1 MVHKDH
7 GNGEKSKVRGRPFV
21 KGNKRGKFTC
31 HVLDD
36 SGHRSGDSG
45 GVVDPHTFKGY
56 SDQLKIEIEENQM
69 IQEEEKSKQ
78 EEDYNYNPVE
88 IIECLEFMNGK
99 NKLKIEFSKKSQRNF
114 RVKIMLNDEK
124 ELKPISFVTKSLAYD
139 SWDMLK
145 RILKK

>member
-1 MVHKDH
+1 MVHKEH
-7 GNGEKSKVRGRPFV
+7 SNGEKSKVRGRPFV

-45 GVVDPHTFKGY
+45 GIVDPHTFKGY
-56 SDQLKIEIEENQM
+56 SDPLKIEIEAKPMTQ
-69 IQEEEKSKQ
+69 QEENKNEQ
-78 EEDYNYNPVE
+78 ENCAE
-88 IIECLEFMNGK
+88 IIECLEFVNGK
-99 NKLKIEFSKKSQRNF
+99 NKLKVQFSKKSQRNF
-114 RVKIMLNDEK
+114 KVKIMLNDEI
-124 ELKPISFVTKSLAYD
+124 ELKPVSFVTRSAAYD